1 MGLVTGV
8 SGGSAAQNGVFHV
21 FDAMLGVRHEDDGG
35 FLEGQRDY
43 MPAKHRRFVE
53 VFARGENIADL
64 IRNVQGE
71 RVVEEIATLEL
82 ETAENL

>member
-1 MGLVTGV
+1 MTGV

-21 FDAMLGVRHEDDGG
+21 LDAILGVRHEVGG

-64 IRNVQGE
+64 IRHVQGE
-71 RVVEEIATLEL
+71 RAVEEIATLEL
-82 ETAENL
+82 ETVENL

>member
-21 FDAMLGVRHEDDGG
+21 LDAILGVRHEVGG

-43 MPAKHRRFVE
+43 MPAKHRE
-53 VFARGENIADL
+53 GANSIGKKLA
-64 IRNVQGE
+64 
-71 RVVEEIATLEL
+71 
-82 ETAENL
+82 